1 MGSVFSGHLEDLSLA
16 LVLSIKVHGSGYT
29 RIGCRT
35 GARQQAQ
42 RMGQQTGKKE
52 MGQTRLIQ
60 RSSQQST
67 EAQKKG
73 VSEKQLRAG
82 APLLQARDPAELPG
96 CSSWLSA
103 LLLHIL
109 TFWNRRILTER
120 RDLDVSER

>member
-1 MGSVFSGHLEDLSLA
+1 MAGGQEPGTKLR
-16 LVLSIKVHGSGYT
+16 G
-29 RIGCRT
+29 
-35 GARQQAQ
+35 
-42 RMGQQTGKKE
+42 MGQQAGKKE

-60 RSSQQST
+60 RSSQQSA

-109 TFWNRRILTER
+109 TFWSRRTLTER
-120 RDLDVSER
+120 RDLDVSEH